1 LPEVFK
7 TVEFVNADEIARGLS
22 PFIVEGVAFQA
33 GRIMLQRLADLVK
46 SQKSFA
52 FETTLSGLAYLNFV
66 KDVTT
71 KGYEVVLFYVWLS
84 SPALAKERVA
94 LRVSKGGHNI
104 PKTVIEARYHKSIK
118 NFVKFA
124 GKVTQWYIY
133 NNSTEDYKLIA
144 KNISGEQKIYN
155 FELYNNRVMM
165 EIKSLKDLI
174 DKIQIALDKATKNLI
189 AETKAKNSYLV
200 IADEKGNIKKIP
212 AKDL

>member
-1 LPEVFK
+1 MPEVFK

-189 AETKAKNSYLV
+189 AETKA
-200 IADEKGNIKKIP
+200 
-212 AKDL
+212 